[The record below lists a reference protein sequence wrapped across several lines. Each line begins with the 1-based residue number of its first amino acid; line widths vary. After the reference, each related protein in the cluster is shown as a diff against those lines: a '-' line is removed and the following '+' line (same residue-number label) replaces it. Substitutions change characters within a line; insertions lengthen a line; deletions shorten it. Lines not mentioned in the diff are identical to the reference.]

1 MCKRLFRLLPLVAL
15 LAICTGCPRNANNTV
30 TVVIDGDPALVSQI
44 AELLAP
50 SLLDDANWSYISWSQ
65 WGWGKPKLT
74 LAPVV
79 NPEELR
85 ERIRFGTVTRI
96 DQRTV
101 YVKADRFRGTILVVF
116 TRIKKMLNEL
126 LGDNDGTD
134 LWSQLLPTD
143 QGP

>member
-126 LGDNDGTD
+126 LGDDDGTD

>member
-50 SLLDDANWSYISWSQ
+50 SLLDDANWSYISSSQ

-126 LGDNDGTD
+126 LRDNDGTD

>member
-1 MCKRLFRLLPLVAL
+1 
-15 LAICTGCPRNANNTV
+15 V

-126 LGDNDGTD
+126 LGDDDGTD